1 VSVNDFCPGIHLLC
15 ARYRGQDGAIAW
27 YSQAIWHV
35 GRPALREDVIQER
48 GKDGYSLRTD
58 RGGGR
63 CSDVEDEQDEH
74 LPSTTVAWDT
84 EVSLRAL
91 NAKMRQGME

>member
-1 VSVNDFCPGIHLLC
+1 MTFALVSTYCVPDTGGRTGPLPGIH
-15 ARYRGQDGAIAW
+15 RQSGMW
-27 YSQAIWHV
+27 V
-35 GRPALREDVIQER
+35 RPALRKDVMQER
-48 GKDGYSLRTD
+48 GKDGYSLWTD